1 MEIFIK
7 APEGSGKMV
16 IAGDIIQAI
25 AERSKVGKRRLCQ
38 HDASLRDDL
47 GWPLKKAYFAVITNI
62 PNQKAFDKLRLEHKQ
77 LKNLLVTPTW
87 IYLIDG
93 RVRVEMED

>member
-16 IAGDIIQAI
+16 VAGDIIQAI
-25 AERSKVGKRRLCQ
+25 AERRKAGKPRLCQ
-38 HDASLRDDL
+38 HDASLRNDL
-47 GWPLKKAYFAVITNI
+47 GWPLKKAEYVVVSNI
-62 PNQKAFDKLRLEHKQ
+62 PNQKSFDKLRLEHKQ